1 MGFFS
6 KIGFGNKQVTKGE
19 VEIVPS
25 TVNSGEKPG
34 QDIVKWSA
42 KYIEDLTR
50 PVVAGSNYL
59 ELFRSVPEVFFP
71 VDYIASRIAGANY
84 QLKKVKDDSVVW
96 SNKRVNGI
104 LNRPNCLMRWR
115 ELIYQHHVYK
125 FCTGNS
131 FLRAAMSDTFSS
143 ADIWRY
149 CDNYWILPADKVVVD
164 PVYGNIP
171 LFGIAKTEDIIKNY
185 RLQYGWNG
193 NLVIPPYQIWHDR
206 DGGVEFNSGYSFLK
220 GTSRLTSQN
229 KPISNLIAVY
239 EARNVIYVKR
249 GGLGFIVSKKTDAT
263 GSIALTDDEKTQ
275 LLKQNF
281 EKYGIQKGQ
290 VPYGVSDANIDFVR
304 TNLSIAELQPF
315 DETLLDAIS
324 IAGAFGIP
332 AVLVPRKDQS
342 TFSNQ
347 STAEKSVYCSTI
359 IPMAKQFCRDFTAFL
374 GLESSGFYLDCDF
387 AEVDCLQEGL
397 KEAETVKT
405 TINKRCRE
413 QFSCG
418 LITLNDWRAQIG
430 ESMIENELFD
440 KLKFDMSD
448 EELDKVNRVFNTK
461 SGDEENGRESQ
472 KPSVQDEGK

>member
-1 MGFFS
+1 MSFFS
-6 KIGFGNKQVTKGE
+6 KIGFGNKHVTKGE
-19 VEIVPS
+19 VEITPS
-25 TVNSGEKPG
+25 TVNSNEKLEK
-34 QDIVKWSA
+34 DVVKWSA
-42 KYIEDLTR
+42 NYIEDLTH
-50 PVVAGSNYL
+50 PCVAGSNYL

-71 VDYIASRIAGANY
+71 VNYISSRIAGAKY

-96 SNKRVNGI
+96 ANKRMNGI

-115 ELIYQHHVYK
+115 ELIYLHHVYK
-125 FCTGNS
+125 LCTGNS
-131 FLRAAMSDTFSS
+131 FLRAAMSDAFSS

-149 CDNYWILPADKVVVD
+149 CDNYWVLPADKVVVE
-164 PVYGNIP
+164 PVSGNIP
-171 LFGIAKTEDIIKNY
+171 LFGIANTEDIIKNY

-193 NLVIPPYQIWHDR
+193 NLDIPPYQIWHDR
-206 DGGVEFNSGYSFLK
+206 DCGIEFNSGFSFLK
-220 GTSRLTSQN
+220 SKSRLSSQN

-249 GGLGFIVSKKTDAT
+249 GGLGYIVSRKTDAT
-263 GSIALTDDEKTQ
+263 GTIALTEEEKEQ

-290 VPYGVSDANIDFVR
+290 FPVGISDANIDFIR
-304 TNLSIAELQPF
+304 TNLSISELQPF

-324 IAGAFGIP
+324 IAGAFDIP
-332 AVLVPRKDQS
+332 AVLVPRKDQA

-359 IPMAKQFCRDFTAFL
+359 IPIAEQFCRELTAFL
-374 GLESSGFYLDCDF
+374 GLENSGYYLDCDF
-387 AEVDCLQEGL
+387 SEVDCLQEGL
-397 KEAETVKT
+397 KEAEIVKT
-405 TINKRCRE
+405 SINKRCRE

-430 ESMIENELFD
+430 ESMIENPLFD

-448 EELDKVNRVFNTK
+448 EELDKVNRIFNTK

-472 KPSVQDEGK
+472 KPSIQDEDK